1 MPVVMK
7 SDQITIIFV
16 NTGSGNDR
24 TSKISADV
32 FCDNSGITFIG
43 FGVNIKTM
51 FMLFIAG
58 SLYFLEGRT
67 ENGFHF
73 IQESGTE
80 GVPKV
85 SVVEMLYIAPESVI
99 TVSAFGDK
107 AMDMRI
113 PFKIS
118 SESMQDH
125 NKARS
130 KVFGLIHLEEQLRN
144 NAGNCVEKAV

>member
-1 MPVVMK
+1 MPVVMERDHVAIILVDAGS
-7 SDQITIIFV
+7 SDDGTAKV
-16 NTGSGNDR
+16 T
-24 TSKISADV
+24 ADV

-58 SLYFLEGRT
+58 GLYFLEGRT

-130 KVFGLIHLEEQLRN
+130 KVF
-144 NAGNCVEKAV
+144 

>member
-24 TSKISADV
+24 TTKISADV

-43 FGVNIKTM
+43 FGVNIETM
-51 FMLFIAG
+51 FMFFIAG

-67 ENGFHF
+67 KNRFHF

-130 KVFGLIHLEEQLRN
+130 KVF
-144 NAGNCVEKAV
+144 

>member
-1 MPVVMK
+1 MPVVMERDHVAIILVDAGS
-7 SDQITIIFV
+7 SDDGTAKV
-16 NTGSGNDR
+16 T
-24 TSKISADV
+24 ADV

-43 FGVNIKTM
+43 FGVNIETM
-51 FMLFIAG
+51 FMFFIAG

-67 ENGFHF
+67 KNRFHF

-130 KVFGLIHLEEQLRN
+130 KVF
-144 NAGNCVEKAV
+144 

>member
-24 TSKISADV
+24 TTKISADV

-43 FGVNIKTM
+43 FGVNIETM
-51 FMLFIAG
+51 FMFFIAG

-67 ENGFHF
+67 KNRFHF

-85 SVVEMLYIAPESVI
+85 SVVEMLYIAP
-99 TVSAFGDK
+99 
-107 AMDMRI
+107 
-113 PFKIS
+113 
-118 SESMQDH
+118 
-125 NKARS
+125 
-130 KVFGLIHLEEQLRN
+130 
-144 NAGNCVEKAV
+144 

>member
-24 TSKISADV
+24 TTKISADV

-58 SLYFLEGRT
+58 GLYFLEGRT
-67 ENGFHF
+67 KNGSHF
-73 IQESGTE
+73 IQESGAE

-130 KVFGLIHLEEQLRN
+130 KVF
-144 NAGNCVEKAV
+144 